1 MVQYL
6 LRRTAMTVGVVLLVT
21 LLVALMPHLVPGDPA
36 RVILGPKAT
45 EKQVAMV
52 RRVMGLDDPV
62 LVRVGKFMWNALRGD
77 LGTDFWTQRPVRDM
91 IGDALPHTIILAVA
105 ALSFAA
111 LLGIP
116 LGVYSA
122 THPNTVAD
130 RLISVVSISLVTIP
144 SYVAGLLLL
153 LFFGVQLRL
162 LPTMG
167 AGDFSNPW
175 DYFRHLVLPATALGI
190 SWVGYLARLVRT
202 SLLEVLNTDYIRTAR
217 AFGLPDWLVNFKY
230 ALKNAIIPTVA
241 TLGVSLG
248 SLMGGAVFEE
258 IIFTRPGMGMLIYTG
273 IMTRNY
279 PVVQGGV
286 LVVALLFVA
295 ANFLAD
301 ISYNYLDPRIRR
313 EGLR

>member
-1 MVQYL
+1 MIRYL
-6 LRRTAMTVGVVLLVT
+6 LRRAFMTIGVVILVT

-52 RRVMGLDDPV
+52 RKMMGLDES
-62 LVRVGKFMWNALRGD
+62 LLLRVGKFMLNTLRGD
-77 LGTDFWTQRPVRDM
+77 LGNDFWTQRPVRDI
-91 IGDALPHTIILAVA
+91 IGDALPHTIILAIA

-122 THPNTVAD
+122 THPNTLVD

-167 AGDFSNPW
+167 AGDLSNPW
-175 DYFRHLVLPATALGI
+175 DYFQHLILPATALGI
-190 SWVGYLARLVRT
+190 SWIGYLARLVRT
-202 SLLEVLNTDYIRTAR
+202 SLLEILNTDYIRTAR
-217 AFGLPDWLVNFKY
+217 AFGLPERLISFKY
-230 ALKNAIIPTVA
+230 ALKNALIPTIA
-241 TLGVSLG
+241 TLGMSLG

-286 LVVALLFVA
+286 LVVALLFVIT
-295 ANFLAD
+295 NFLAD

-313 EGLR
+313 EGFQ